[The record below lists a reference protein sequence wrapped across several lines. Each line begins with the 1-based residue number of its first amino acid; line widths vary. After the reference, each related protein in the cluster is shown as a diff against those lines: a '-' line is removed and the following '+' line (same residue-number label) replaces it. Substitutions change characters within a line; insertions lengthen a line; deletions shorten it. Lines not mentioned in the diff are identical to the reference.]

1 MYLKVVFFVAI
12 CAGALAIPAQDDMSI
27 FFEHTQPDARIVG
40 GTTAGPVPW
49 MVALTNGLLVRQFIC
64 GASVVTNRHLLTA
77 AHCISA
83 VFSVG
88 SLSSS
93 LRATVGTNRWNTG
106 GTHYNLERNI
116 THPNYVASV
125 IKNDLGFLV
134 TRTNIVFNNVVEPA
148 VLNYDFANAGVRTR
162 VNGWGRTRAGGS
174 LSAVLLELEATI
186 VDGNF
191 CASEVQRLA
200 QQLNV
205 RGVPP
210 VEPHIEI
217 CTFHSLNHGTCN
229 GDSGSALVRAGT
241 NQQVGVVS
249 WGLPCA
255 RGAPD
260 MFVRVSA
267 FRAWIESVIR

>member
-1 MYLKVVFFVAI
+1 
-12 CAGALAIPAQDDMSI
+12 
-27 FFEHTQPDARIVG
+27 
-40 GTTAGPVPW
+40 
-49 MVALTNGLLVRQFIC
+49 
-64 GASVVTNRHLLTA
+64 
-77 AHCISA
+77 
-83 VFSVG
+83 
-88 SLSSS
+88 S

-134 TRTNIVFNNVVEPA
+134 TRTNIVFNNVVQPA

-162 VNGWGRTRAGGS
+162 
-174 LSAVLLELEATI
+174 
-186 VDGNF
+186 
-191 CASEVQRLA
+191 RLA